1 MGERVKQYDVDCFG
15 IAKMIKAL
23 SIHFATTPPLDVFY
37 ILSPSSSALQAIRN
51 PCNKSVQASTL
62 LFHQSLT
69 SFFYQAQQ
77 PEVHTCMDP
86 LGRRISRAGDGMQLR
101 S

>member
-15 IAKMIKAL
+15 IAKMIEAL

-51 PCNKSVQASTL
+51 PCNKASTL

-69 SFFYQAQQ
+69 SFFLPGTK

-86 LGRRISRAGDGMQLR
+86 LGRRIGRAGDGMQLR